1 MLARFELMVP
11 ELARFASES
20 TMPRL
25 KFAVTLAVV
34 AIGAPWAA
42 VAASLIEAAEAV
54 PITTLV
60 LAVTNAAVTS
70 ATVPATVWVLVT
82 VTVPVVALPA
92 VERSVASRV
101 PVPLVI
107 VTASSPSPLMVLAA
121 LAA

>member
-1 MLARFELMVP
+1 
-11 ELARFASES
+11 
-20 TMPRL
+20 MPRL
-25 KFAVTLAVV
+25 KLAVTLEVV

-42 VAASLIEAAEAV
+42 VATSLIEAVEAV

-70 ATVPATVWVLVT
+70 ATVPETVCVLDT

-107 VTASSPSPLMVLAA
+107 VTASSPKPLMVLAA

>member
-1 MLARFELMVP
+1 
-11 ELARFASES
+11 
-20 TMPRL
+20 MPRL
-25 KFAVTLAVV
+25 KLAVTLEVV

-42 VAASLIEAAEAV
+42 VATSLIEAVEAV

-70 ATVPATVWVLVT
+70 ATVPETVCVLDT
-82 VTVPVVALPA
+82 VNVPVVALPA

-107 VTASSPSPLMVLAA
+107 VTASSPNPLMVLAA
-121 LAA
+121 LAE